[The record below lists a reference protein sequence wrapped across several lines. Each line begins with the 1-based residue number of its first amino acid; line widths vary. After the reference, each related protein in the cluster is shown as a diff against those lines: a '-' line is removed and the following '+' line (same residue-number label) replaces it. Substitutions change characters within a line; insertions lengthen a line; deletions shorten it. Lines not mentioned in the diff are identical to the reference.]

1 MGSKIIELLE
11 GKIIVEE
18 VDSQH
23 NGKLTVVKDVAWGTY
38 IRGGGLPQSGGLA
51 EKIWRISLGEIKDK
65 TVDTVLIVGL
75 GGGGIAKI
83 IRGMWPKAKIVGVD
97 IDKVMVDLGK
107 KYLGLDKTNTE
118 IHIEDATKFVANLIA
133 EKQKY
138 DLICVDTYIGEV
150 FPEKFLSTAF
160 LKDLKK
166 LLNTDG
172 VVIYN
177 RLYGEEDRDAANS
190 FKKLLE
196 QVFARVTPIYP
207 EANIMF
213 VCSK

>member
-1 MGSKIIELLE
+1 MIHNTLVYPNISRSKVVCYTFCMGSKIIELLE

-51 EKIWRISLGEIKDK
+51 EKIWRISLGEIQ
-65 TVDTVLIVGL
+65 
-75 GGGGIAKI
+75 
-83 IRGMWPKAKIVGVD
+83 
-97 IDKVMVDLGK
+97 
-107 KYLGLDKTNTE
+107 DKTNTE

-207 EANIMF
+207 EANIM
-213 VCSK
+213 